1 MKEHQ
6 QGFTLIELMIVVT
19 IVGILV
25 AVASPTYQS
34 FTQRARFAQ
43 VTSATSVAKAAVELC
58 FQTLGD
64 INQCDASNNAIPD
77 NITAAQGITGITTSD
92 GVISAIK
99 ATDLNVPE
107 PGIYTLTPQIQ
118 ASGAIRW
125 NSACNPTSLC

>member
-19 IVGILV
+19 IVGILI

-43 VTSATSVAKAAVELC
+43 VTSATSVAKAAVEIC

-64 INQCDASNNAIPD
+64 INQCDGSSNTIPA
-77 NITAAQGITGITTSD
+77 NIAVEPGVTGVATANGVITAT
-92 GVISAIK
+92 K

-107 PGIYTLTPQIQ
+107 PGTYTLTPVIQ
-118 ASGAIRW
+118 PSGAIRW
-125 NSACNPTSLC
+125 NPVCNPASLC